1 MKSQILFF
9 SLVLLLFCACQPNRK
24 TDPKITGKEGK
35 ITIIQLDPTHG
46 HASAAQNEQLSQLDT
61 NVYIYAP
68 EKAPLDEY
76 TERINSW
83 NSRKDNPTKWNQVT
97 YIGND
102 FLEKMIQE
110 KKGNV
115 VVLAGNNRLKI
126 KYITSSVNAGLNVF
140 SDKPMVIDKAGFE
153 ELINAYTTA
162 EKKGILLF
170 DMMTERYS
178 LLNKVQKSLMQDTL
192 LFGKMQQGTPDRPAI
207 MESSVH
213 HYYRGG
219 KGTRPFWFFD
229 VSQQGEGIADVTTHL
244 IDLTFWKTFP
254 DEIIDYKKD
263 IKVLSAKHWP
273 VNITRTEF
281 LKATSLSEIPESL
294 NQYKK
299 DTILEVFANGSINY
313 QIKGINASVK
323 VEWRAATPKN
333 GNDLRSAYTHGTK
346 ATLMI
351 SQTEGQKRPGLTV
364 QKAGN
369 ISEKDFQ
376 LNLTHA
382 LSLLNSS
389 YPGISFSAGPEYTEI
404 VIPSDLELSRDQTF
418 KVFTGHLENGKFPE
432 WEVPNTIAKYYIT
445 TTALEMAK
453 ENK

>member
-1 MKSQILFF
+1 
-9 SLVLLLFCACQPNRK
+9 
-24 TDPKITGKEGK
+24 
-35 ITIIQLDPTHG
+35 
-46 HASAAQNEQLSQLDT
+46 
-61 NVYIYAP
+61 
-68 EKAPLDEY
+68 
-76 TERINSW
+76 
-83 NSRKDNPTKWNQVT
+83 
-97 YIGND
+97 
-102 FLEKMIQE
+102 
-110 KKGNV
+110 
-115 VVLAGNNRLKI
+115 
-126 KYITSSVNAGLNVF
+126 
-140 SDKPMVIDKAGFE
+140 MVIDKAGFE
-153 ELINAYTTA
+153 ELINAYATA
-162 EKKGILLF
+162 EKKGVLLF

-192 LFGKMQQGTPDRPAI
+192 LFGKIQQGTPDRPAI

-281 LKATSLSEIPESL
+281 SKATSLSEIPESL
-294 NQYKK
+294 NRYKK

-313 QIKGINASVK
+313 QLKGINAGVK
-323 VEWRAATPKN
+323 VEWRAATPKD

-351 SQTEGQKRPGLTV
+351 SQTEGQKRPRLTV
-364 QKAGN
+364 QKEGN
-369 ISEKDFQ
+369 ISEKNFQ

-382 LSLLNSS
+382 LSLLNTS
-389 YPGISFSAGPEYTEI
+389 YPGISFSAGSEYTEI
-404 VIPSDLELSRDQTF
+404 VIPSDLEISRDQTF
-418 KVFTGHLENGKFPE
+418 KVFIGHLENRKFPE

-453 ENK
+453 GNK